1 MVSHRIVLIFPKDIV
16 DKPYTYHLVKDYNLV
31 INILMAK
38 ISPEEE
44 GILVIEVDGEK
55 TDFEDGIKYLRGF
68 GVKILPLVKEVER
81 DKDRCYNCGACL
93 AVCPSGALHINR
105 DNWFVDFDENKCILC
120 GACVHGCPT
129 RAIKILF
136 QDFNQSLFCSTFNA
150 R

>member
-1 MVSHRIVLIFPKDIV
+1 MVSHRIVLVFPKDIV

-44 GILVIEVDGEK
+44 GILVIEVDGKK
-55 TDFEDGIKYLRGF
+55 TDFENGIKYLKGF

-81 DKDRCYNCGACL
+81 DKNRCYNCGACL
-93 AVCPSGALHINR
+93 AVCPSGALHINKS
-105 DNWFVDFDENKCILC
+105 NWFVDFDENKCILC
-120 GACVHGCPT
+120 GACVKGCPT

-136 QDFNQSLFCSTFNA
+136 QDFNQYL
-150 R
+150 